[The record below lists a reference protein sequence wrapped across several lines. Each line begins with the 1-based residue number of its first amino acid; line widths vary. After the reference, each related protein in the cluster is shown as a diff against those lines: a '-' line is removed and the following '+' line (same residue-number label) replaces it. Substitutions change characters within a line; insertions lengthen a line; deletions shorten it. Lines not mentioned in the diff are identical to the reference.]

1 MASKSQSSRPSR
13 SSRGGRAAAARSS
26 PTARTTTVPRSG
38 GGAGRNGAGRTA
50 VVPKPAEGS
59 GARSRSAAARNAPVA
74 DVPASG
80 KLAATWLQW
89 VTLALAL
96 VGLAVSSY
104 LTYTHFSEAKI
115 LGCSESGLVNCQ
127 KVTTS
132 SESYVFGIPVAVL
145 GLAFYAFLVPVMT
158 PYAWRLNPFSGLG
171 ARAGWTRWVAENLG
185 IIRAASLFVGVG
197 FVLYLLYAELYMI
210 GSICLYCTSVHVIT
224 FLLFVLTACAAAA
237 WGLRPRQ
244 EADAED

>member
-1 MASKSQSSRPSR
+1 MASKSQSSRSSR
-13 SSRGGRAAAARSS
+13 SSRGGRAPVARSS
-26 PTARTTTVPRSG
+26 PTAPTTTVPRSG
-38 GGAGRNGAGRTA
+38 GGRNGAGRTA
-50 VVPKPAEGS
+50 VVSKPTQGN
-59 GARSRSAAARNAPVA
+59 GARVRSAAARTEPVKVA
-74 DVPASG
+74 DVPASSR
-80 KLAATWLQW
+80 LAATWLQW
-89 VTLALAL
+89 VTLALAIG
-96 VGLAVSSY
+96 GLAVSSY
-104 LTYTHFSEAKI
+104 LTYTHFSDSKI
-115 LGCSESGLVNCQ
+115 LGCAESGRINCL

-132 SESYVFGIPVAVL
+132 EQSYVFGIPVAVL

-171 ARAGWTRWVAENLG
+171 SRAGWTRWVAENLG

-210 GSICLYCTSVHVIT
+210 DAICLYCTSVHIIT
-224 FLLFVLTACAAAA
+224 FLLFVLTACAAAV